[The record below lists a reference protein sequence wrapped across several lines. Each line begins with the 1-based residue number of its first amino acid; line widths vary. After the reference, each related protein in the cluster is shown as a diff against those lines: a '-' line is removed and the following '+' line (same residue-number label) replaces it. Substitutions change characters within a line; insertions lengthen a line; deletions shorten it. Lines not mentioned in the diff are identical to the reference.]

1 MEYAISIL
9 EKERLSVI
17 SALKDGQKERLSDLQ
32 QLDKALGWLRL
43 LAEKQVDSA
52 GKYNFESLPFIEGHG
67 GFTNY
72 RVVIDNE
79 TDDPSFWQEYE
90 KQDGSHFL
98 LSLGDYIVES
108 KQ

>member
-17 SALKDGQKERLSDLQ
+17 TALKNGHKDRLSDLQ

-43 LAEKQVDSA
+43 LREKQV
-52 GKYNFESLPFIEGHG
+52 GKAEQYNFESLPFIEGHG

-79 TDDPSFWQEYE
+79 TDDISFWQEYK

-98 LSLGDYIVES
+98 LSLGDYILES